1 MSSERTIGEQRF
13 EGYLKAME
21 YPFEF
26 EKEYPGKQKRP
37 DYTVTKDGIFLF
49 DVKDADPFMPLGFN
63 QFDPHE
69 PIIQRI
75 NAGRKK
81 FREFKEF
88 PCCIVLQNNGNVF
101 MDIEHPPIVLGA
113 MYGKVGF
120 SIPLYVGEGEPPE
133 PPPPQQVL
141 LSGAQFLP
149 NKNTTISAL
158 ITLRQ
163 VAVGKKRLRKIRDD
177 NPGIAFDQ
185 AFAMAVDRFGK
196 DFFDQF
202 QQGVIVWE
210 NIHARLPLPRDMFDG
225 PFDER
230 WGLDGSD
237 LACVFC
243 GSELTALPG

>member
-1 MSSERTIGEQRF
+1 M
-13 EGYLKAME
+13 
-21 YPFEF
+21 
-26 EKEYPGKQKRP
+26 
-37 DYTVTKDGIFLF
+37 
-49 DVKDADPFMPLGFN
+49 
-63 QFDPHE
+63 
-69 PIIQRI
+69 
-75 NAGRKK
+75 
-81 FREFKEF
+81 
-88 PCCIVLQNNGNVF
+88 
-101 MDIEHPPIVLGA
+101 
-113 MYGKVGF
+113 
-120 SIPLYVGEGEPPE
+120 
-133 PPPPQQVL
+133 L
-141 LSGAQFLP
+141 LSGAQFLR

-243 GSELTALPG
+243 GLELTALPG